1 MAQLTRREFLNL
13 TGVTAAVIGVSS
25 LPGSASTRAAT
36 VAWNHDPAS
45 PIGPNHWDDIGFP
58 TCGQGMRQS
67 PVNIATDRV
76 AAYRGAPLLLRY
88 QSSELSIENT
98 GHVVEVP
105 IPAGVHDTLQVSGDR
120 YELVQDHFHAPSE
133 HAVDARLA
141 DVEAHFVHTN
151 AQGATVVVGVFFR
164 RGPESDALL
173 DRILLSAPATAGEG
187 VHAGEASPAEL
198 FHHLRGVRARRTGRV
213 QVNSFYAYDGSLT
226 TPGCTEDVR
235 WFLLADGGH
244 VSEAAVTRFHRVIA
258 RFPDYDGYP
267 NNNRPLQPLNGRVIR
282 LRRDQA
288 LERPTEGE
296 TLHQAA

>member
-173 DRILLSAPATAGEG
+173 DRILLSAPR
-187 VHAGEASPAEL
+187 H
-198 FHHLRGVRARRTGRV
+198 GR
-213 QVNSFYAYDGSLT
+213 
-226 TPGCTEDVR
+226 
-235 WFLLADGGH
+235 
-244 VSEAAVTRFHRVIA
+244 
-258 RFPDYDGYP
+258 
-267 NNNRPLQPLNGRVIR
+267 
-282 LRRDQA
+282 
-288 LERPTEGE
+288 
-296 TLHQAA
+296 

>member
-1 MAQLTRREFLNL
+1 MAQLTRREFLKL
-13 TGVTAAVIGVSS
+13 TGATAAVIGVSS
-25 LPGSASTRAAT
+25 LPGPASTRAAT

-88 QSSELSIENT
+88 QSSELGIENT

-120 YELVQDHFHAPSE
+120 YELVQYHFHAPSE
-133 HAVDARLA
+133 HAVDGRLA

-164 RGPESDALL
+164 RGPEPNALL
-173 DRILLSAPATAGEG
+173 DRILLSAPATAGEE

-198 FHHLRGVRARRTGRV
+198 FHHLRGVRTRRTGRV

-235 WFLLADGGH
+235 WFLVADGGH

-282 LRRDQA
+282 LRRGQA
-288 LERPTEGE
+288 LERPAEGE
-296 TLHQAA
+296 TLHHAA